1 MNQDESVGTEVG
13 LYRYIHLR
21 NVKQGI
27 FACHTCDKVDVKN
40 M

>member
-1 MNQDESVGTEVG
+1 MNQDESVGTEV
-13 LYRYIHLR
+13 YRYIYLR

-27 FACHTCDKVDVKN
+27 FACHACGKVDVQS